1 MIFYQKTNN
10 KISLAKTAPLSA
22 EIILQEAS
30 KYQLVKVCRV
40 AWERLD
46 DDRCGSSFDVYYYPL
61 QDVDNCPIEFAI
73 VVENNHFVGVALKH
87 DSEDNWPTTIGK
99 RVTSNLCVLLVD
111 STVVGKNE
119 IVETYDTLN
128 NQDIVKIAYSL
139 SKLA

>member
-1 MIFYQKTNN
+1 MFYQKTNN
-10 KISLAKTAPLSA
+10 KISLAKTAQWSA

-46 DDRCGSSFDVYYYPL
+46 DDRSGSSFDVYYYPL

-73 VVENNHFVGVALKH
+73 VVENNHFAGVALKH
-87 DSEDNWPTTIGK
+87 DSADNWPTTIGK

-111 STVVGKNE
+111 GTVVGKNE
-119 IVETYDTLN
+119 IVETYDTPN
-128 NQDIVKIAYSL
+128 DQDIVKTTYSL
-139 SKLA
+139 KKIN